1 MNRPRRA
8 GCGSAIARRR
18 TPARPRELRC
28 GGSRVRSPPASVSR
42 WRSAGMGR
50 LVALL
55 LAGQQCAARRETRR
69 WRAGRGPQ
77 PNHGVT
83 NTARTDPGRREPLLW
98 SQVVTDPQRQRP
110 PPPPPPATRDT
121 SNHTHPQRMS
131 APTRWGGVRWSHPFS
146 RWGGGGGWVAHDR
159 IDCTGPGHKAHPSV
173 LYPGQ
178 SCRLL
183 SGTQPHGPFLVTRPA
198 RRDHRRDRKRLGR
211 NRHRMPASYS
221 TSVLLS

>member
-110 PPPPPPATRDT
+110 PPPATRDT

-146 RWGGGGGWVAHDR
+146 RWGGGVGLHTIELTVRAQAIKRTPLYFIQDKVAGFSR
-159 IDCTGPGHKAHPSV
+159 AHSPMA
-173 LYPGQ
+173 
-178 SCRLL
+178 L
-183 SGTQPHGPFLVTRPA
+183 SW
-198 RRDHRRDRKRLGR
+198 
-211 NRHRMPASYS
+211 
-221 TSVLLS
+221 